1 MKKTVS
7 FVAGFI
13 VIASLFILAFPTE
26 STSAKAGKTRVGL
39 PVIREGEFRFVPG
52 RILVG
57 FRSNVGLDHA
67 RQIIAALGARDAG
80 EIPGT
85 DVRILDLPSQASEA
99 AFAHAFSA
107 RDEVEF
113 AELDHLL
120 PAEQVVPNDPLYDNL
135 NAWSLPKIAAPE
147 AWSVTTGSSN
157 IVIAVLDS
165 GVDASHPDLASQ
177 IVTGWNIY
185 DNNSD
190 TSDVQGHGT
199 SVAGVA
205 AAASNNALGV
215 TSVAWGCRLMPVRVT
230 DTTGMAPE
238 SAIASGLTWAA
249 DHGARIAN
257 VSFYVTG
264 SRTISS
270 AAKNFQNRGGL
281 VVAAA
286 GNYGVS
292 ETVSNDQYVVTVGAT
307 DQSDVLYSWSNRGN
321 NLDLVAPGSVY
332 TTARFGM
339 YGVGGGTSYASPTV
353 AGVAALV
360 LSLNPSLTGP
370 QVENIL
376 KLNADDL
383 GVAGWDPF
391 YGEGRVNA
399 ARAVAAAAQIIN
411 TRDGVS
417 PSITIT
423 SPGQGDTVTGTI
435 NVEVS
440 VSDNVG
446 VVKSQLYVDNV
457 LVVSS
462 TTAPFTLKWNTR
474 KLKSGQHVLK
484 SKAFD
489 AAGNAGTSEPITVI
503 K

>member
-7 FVAGFI
+7 FVAGFVVIISI
-13 VIASLFILAFPTE
+13 VTLDFRIDSAIA
-26 STSAKAGKTRVGL
+26 KTRTTRVTV
-39 PVIREGEFRFVPG
+39 PVIRGGERPFVPG
-52 RILVG
+52 RVLVR
-57 FRSNVGLDHA
+57 FRSDIGSDHA
-67 RQIIAALGARDAG
+67 RQIIAALGARDAD

-85 DVRILDLPSQASEA
+85 GVRILELPYQANEA
-99 AFAHAFSA
+99 AFASAFGSRA
-107 RDEVEF
+107 EVEF

-120 PAEQVVPNDPLYDNL
+120 SAEQVLPNDPLYDNL
-135 NAWSLPKIAAPE
+135 NSWSLSRIAAPAAWSL
-147 AWSVTTGSSN
+147 TTGSST
-157 IVIAVLDS
+157 IIIAILDS
-165 GVDASHPDLASQ
+165 GVDATHPDLASQ
-177 IVTGWNIY
+177 IVSGWNIY
-185 DNNSD
+185 ENNSD

-199 SVAGVA
+199 AVAGVA

-215 TSVAWGCRLMPVRVT
+215 TSVAWGCRIMPIRIT
-230 DTTGMAPE
+230 DSSGMAPE
-238 SAIASGLTWAA
+238 SAIANGLTWAA

-270 AAKNFQNRGGL
+270 AARYFQNRGGV

-292 ETVSNDQYVVTVGAT
+292 ETASNDQYVITVGAT
-307 DQSDVLYSWSNRGN
+307 DQSDNLYPWSNRGN

-360 LSLNPSLTGP
+360 LSMNATLTGR
-370 QVENIL
+370 QVENVL

-383 GVAGWDPF
+383 GASGWDPVF
-391 YGEGRVNA
+391 GDGRINA
-399 ARAVAAAAQIIN
+399 ARAVASAQVIN
-411 TRDGVS
+411 TGDNVS

-423 SPGQGDTVTGTI
+423 SPSEGAAVAGTV
-435 NVEVS
+435 NVEVG
-440 VSDNVG
+440 VSDNLG
-446 VVKSQLYVDNV
+446 VVKSELYVDSV
-457 LVVSS
+457 LVASS

-474 KLKSGQHVLK
+474 KVKSGQHLLK
-484 SKAFD
+484 TKAYD
-489 AAGNAGTSEPITVI
+489 AAGNTGTSESITVT

>member
-7 FVAGFI
+7 FVAGF
-13 VIASLFILAFPTE
+13 VVTVSVFTLAFPIR
-26 STSAKAGKTRVGL
+26 SISAKSGKTRVSL
-39 PVIREGEFRFVPG
+39 PVIRRGELPFVPG
-52 RILVG
+52 RVLVS
-57 FRSNVGLDHA
+57 FRSEIGSDHA

-80 EIPGT
+80 EIPGAG
-85 DVRILDLPSQASEA
+85 VRILDLPYQGNEA
-99 AFAHAFSA
+99 VFAHALAA

-113 AELDHLL
+113 AELDHLI
-120 PAEQVVPNDPLYDNL
+120 PAEQILPNDPFYDNL
-135 NAWSLPKIAAPE
+135 NSWSLPKIAAPA
-147 AWSVTTGSSN
+147 AWSMTTGSSN

-165 GVDASHPDLASQ
+165 GVDANHPDLASQ
-177 IVTGWNIY
+177 IVPGWNIY
-185 DNNSD
+185 DNNAD

-199 SVAGVA
+199 GVAGVA

-215 TSVAWGCRLMPVRVT
+215 TSVAWGCRIMPIRIT

-270 AAKNFQNRGGL
+270 AARNFQNRGGL

-286 GNYGVS
+286 GNYGIS

-307 DQSDVLYSWSNRGN
+307 DQSDTLYSWSNRGN

-360 LSLNPSLTGP
+360 LSMNPALTP
-370 QVENIL
+370 TQVENLL

-391 YGEGRVNA
+391 YGEGRINA
-399 ARAVAAAAQIIN
+399 ARAVAASAQVIN
-411 TRDGVS
+411 IGDNVS
-417 PSITIT
+417 PSIAIT
-423 SPGQGDTVTGTI
+423 SPGQGATVTGTI

-440 VSDNVG
+440 ASDNVG
-446 VVKSQLYVDNV
+446 VVKSQLFVDNI
-457 LVVSS
+457 LVASS
-462 TTAPFTLKWNTR
+462 STAPFTLKWNTR
-474 KLKSGQHVLK
+474 KLKAGQHVLK
-484 SKAFD
+484 SKAYD
-489 AAGNAGTSEPITVI
+489 AAGNTGTSESITVV